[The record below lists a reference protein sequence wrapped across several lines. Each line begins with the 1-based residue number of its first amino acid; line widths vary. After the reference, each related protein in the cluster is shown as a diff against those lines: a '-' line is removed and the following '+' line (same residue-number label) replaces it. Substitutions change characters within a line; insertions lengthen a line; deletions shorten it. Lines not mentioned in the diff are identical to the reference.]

1 MGAGCGGC
9 RTILAPRI
17 LAWVPTAFLP
27 STLKWHYGTVGRIKE
42 VTCSVGHRAST
53 QFLGANTMTT
63 VTLSI
68 QRSVQL
74 PASRNGVTSR
84 LLEELGRLTIGKRGQ
99 AWGVMNIYISCKSP
113 GPGGDQEDQL
123 GDQKAN
129 L

>member
-27 STLKWHYGTVGRIKE
+27 STLKWHYGTVGRIQE

-84 LLEELGRLTIGKRGQ
+84 LLEELGRLTIGKRG
-99 AWGVMNIYISCKSP
+99 
-113 GPGGDQEDQL
+113 
-123 GDQKAN
+123 
-129 L
+129 